1 MTTRSKRFSTI
12 AAAMAGMALSAY
24 VPFADFNR
32 TPVTRTVSPHEEV
45 LARRKGKRLSG
56 KQLAKLKGRQINRSG
71 YLANLAEKMAQFKN
85 RKKDKMYQMIQ
96 GMTNWRNHQWLKA
109 GGKRELD
116 VVEHFYGL
124 QKVQPNE

>member
-1 MTTRSKRFSTI
+1 MTTRRKRFSAIT
-12 AAAMAGMALSAY
+12 AAMAGMALSAY

-32 TPVTRTVSPHEEV
+32 TPAVRTVSPHEEV

-56 KQLAKLKGRQINRSG
+56 KQLAKLERRQKNRSG
-71 YLANLAEKMAQFKN
+71 YLFNIAEKAAQILN
-85 RKKDKMYQMIQ
+85 RKKDKVYQMIQ
-96 GMTNWRNHQWLKA
+96 GMTNWQNHQWLKA

-124 QKVQPNE
+124 QRNPA